1 MDASLTMTVAVW
13 VGLLFCLVIHECA
26 HALTALWLGDDTAK
40 LLGRLTLNPLPHID
54 PFMTVILPLAL
65 ALSGSGVIFGGA
77 KPVPVNYLNFRVNRY
92 LGMSLV
98 AAAGP
103 ISNVLLAC
111 LCAVLLNATMLAGR
125 VGPDIGERLTMFL
138 IQMVIVNLV
147 LALFNLLPI
156 PPLDGSKIIALILP
170 RELADWMYSYQAQ
183 VVGMIVIAILVFSGY
198 TRFLGPAV
206 FEAAKFLVRVF
217 TFA

>member
-54 PFMTVILPLAL
+54 LFMTVILPLAL

-103 ISNVLLAC
+103 ISNILLAC
-111 LCAVLLNATMLAGR
+111 LCAVLLNATMLARR
-125 VGPDIGERLTMFL
+125 VGPDIGDRLTMFL
-138 IQMVIVNLV
+138 IQMVIINLV

-156 PPLDGSKIIALILP
+156 PPLDGSKIIALVLP

-198 TRFLGPAV
+198 TRFLGPVV
-206 FEAAKFLVRVF
+206 FEAARFLVRVF

>member
-1 MDASLTMTVAVW
+1 MDASLTMTIAVW

-103 ISNVLLAC
+103 ISNVLLAL
-111 LCAVLLNATMLAGR
+111 LCALLLNGAVVAAQVR
-125 VGPDIGERLTMFL
+125 PEIAERLAMFL
-138 IQMVIVNLV
+138 LNMIAVNLV
-147 LALFNLLPI
+147 LAFFNLLPI
-156 PPLDGSKIIALILP
+156 PPLDGSKIIAMVLP

-183 VVGMIVIAILVFSGY
+183 VVGMIVIAVLVFSGY
-198 TRFLGPAV
+198 TRFLGPLV
-206 FEAAKFLVRVF
+206 QEAATFLIRTF
-217 TFA
+217 TFF